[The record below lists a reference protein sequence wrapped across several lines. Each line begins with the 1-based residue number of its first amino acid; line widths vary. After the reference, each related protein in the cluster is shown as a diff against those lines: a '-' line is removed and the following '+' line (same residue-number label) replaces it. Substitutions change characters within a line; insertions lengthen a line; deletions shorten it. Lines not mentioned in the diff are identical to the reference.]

1 MAEVLSMNET
11 PADQPSLN
19 SDEQDS
25 LAVAESLEGEQQQ
38 LLAGKFENPK
48 ALEQAYLELQ
58 SKLGASRNEPE
69 TSEEG
74 EQEEAP
80 EEVLENQEEQ
90 EESSKEVLSEQQA
103 EQLFKMVGG
112 KQAYKTMVNWAGES
126 LSKEEVKMYDSVMA
140 DGNPNS
146 IFFAVQAL
154 YGKYTDAVGKEGQL
168 LTGKGSNQKEDSFRS
183 QQELVQAMNDP
194 RYDRD
199 PAFRADIMRKLENS
213 DIGTLTKTT
222 L

>member
-112 KQAYKTMVNWAGES
+112 QQAYKTMVNWAGES

-213 DIGTLTKTT
+213 DIAF
-222 L
+222 

>member
-11 PADQPSLN
+11 PADQPVLN
-19 SDEQDS
+19 ADEQDS
-25 LAVAESLEGEQQQ
+25 LAVAESAEGEQQQ
-38 LLAGKFENPK
+38 LLAGKFENAE
-48 ALEQAYLELQ
+48 ALERAYIELQ
-58 SKLGASRNEPE
+58 QKLGEPKNESE
-69 TSEEG
+69 ASEEG

-90 EESSKEVLSEQQA
+90 EESSKEVLSEEQA
-103 EQLFKMVGG
+103 DQLFEMVGG
-112 KQAYKTMVNWAGES
+112 KQAYKSMIDWASDS

-168 LTGKGSNQKEDSFRS
+168 LTGKGSNQKNDSFRS
-183 QQELVQAMNDP
+183 QAELVKAMSDS
-194 RYDRD
+194 RYDKD
-199 PAFRADIMRKLENS
+199 PAYRADIMRKLENS
-213 DIGTLTKTT
+213 DISF
-222 L
+222 

>member
-213 DIGTLTKTT
+213 DIAF
-222 L
+222 